1 MKITRTRL
9 KQIIKEELELAI
21 DEAKLVGDGTKP
33 PRDFC
38 VGYVKEEGGKR
49 LYQTSRAGSAGAA
62 ETKVKTQHKLSDKHI
77 KSTHEGKCDSEENRK
92 RQKEAEK

>member
-1 MKITRTRL
+1 MKITKTRL

-21 DEAKLVGDGTKP
+21 DEAKLVDDGTKP

-38 VGYVKEEGGKR
+38 VGYVKEEGSKR

-77 KSTHEGKCDSEENRK
+77 KSTYEGKCDSEENRK
-92 RQKEAEK
+92 RQKEAGK

>member
-9 KQIIKEELELAI
+9 KQIIKEELELAM
-21 DEAKLVGDGTKP
+21 DEAKLAPAGSA
-33 PRDFC
+33 PRPFC

-49 LYQTSRAGSAGAA
+49 FYQTSRAGGPGPAS
-62 ETKVKTQHKLSDKHI
+62 TKVKTQHKLSDKHI

-92 RQKEAEK
+92 RQKEAGK